1 MTSVEW
7 RETARCR
14 AMEKRDTGLHEES
27 LHEEAA
33 IMHGDSGDGA

>member
-1 MTSVEW
+1 LKERHTV
-7 RETARCR
+7 
-14 AMEKRDTGLHEES
+14 LHEES